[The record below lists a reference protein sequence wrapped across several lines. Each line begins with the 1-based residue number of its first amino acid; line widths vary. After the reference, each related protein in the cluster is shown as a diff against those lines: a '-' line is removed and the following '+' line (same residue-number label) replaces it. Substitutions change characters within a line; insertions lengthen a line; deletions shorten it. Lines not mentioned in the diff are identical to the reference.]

1 MTASGGGRAD
11 RDRLFILHQG
21 LVRAIAWKTHR
32 RVPRNVDVD
41 DLVAYGQIGLLEA
54 INAFDAT
61 LDRKFVTFAW
71 HRIRGA
77 ILDGLGKMSWFDRA
91 GFERGAYEPKVG
103 STATGTESAA
113 AAPVITGGADA
124 SQTPSPANRTRPA
137 RSDLDPATVA
147 ARERDTLEAVMVG
160 EQIAFLR
167 LLIDALPEKEA
178 CLIRGTFF
186 EGRTLT
192 EAARR
197 VGISTAWASRLQA
210 RTLGDLRIALDR
222 AGFGGPS

>member
-1 MTASGGGRAD
+1 MSESDGGLAE
-11 RDRLFILHQG
+11 RDRLFVLHQG

-32 RVPRNVDVD
+32 RVPRHVEVD

-54 INAFDAT
+54 IHAFDAR
-61 LDRKFVTFAW
+61 LGRKFVTFAW
-71 HRIRGA
+71 HRIRGSM
-77 ILDGLGKMSWFDRA
+77 LDGLGKMAWFDR
-91 GFERGAYEPKVG
+91 GRFERGHYEPKPG
-103 STATGTESAA
+103 SGDAESAA
-113 AAPVITGGADA
+113 VAPASASGGPVEAPPQLAAP
-124 SQTPSPANRTRPA
+124 RTRPA
-137 RSDLDPATVA
+137 RCDLDPATVA

-178 CLIRGTFF
+178 GLLRGTFF

-210 RTLGDLRIALDR
+210 RTLGDLRIALER
-222 AGFGGPS
+222 AGFAGPS

>member
-1 MTASGGGRAD
+1 MTTSDGGRAD

-77 ILDGLGKMSWFDRA
+77 ILDGLGKMSWFERA
-91 GFERGAYEPKVG
+91 GFERGAYEPRVG
-103 STATGTESAA
+103 STAKESAA

-124 SQTPSPANRTRPA
+124 SQTPSPANRARPA
-137 RSDLDPATVA
+137 RSDLDTATVA
-147 ARERDTLEAVMVG
+147 ARERDTLEAVMAG

-178 CLIRGTFF
+178 GLIRGTFF

-222 AGFGGPS
+222 GGFGGPS

>member
-1 MTASGGGRAD
+1 MTTSDGGRAD

-77 ILDGLGKMSWFDRA
+77 ILDGLGKMSWFERA
-91 GFERGAYEPKVG
+91 GFERGAYEPRVG
-103 STATGTESAA
+103 STAKESAA

-124 SQTPSPANRTRPA
+124 SQTPSPANRARPA
-137 RSDLDPATVA
+137 RSDLDTATVA
-147 ARERDTLEAVMVG
+147 ARERDTLEAVMAG
-160 EQIAFLR
+160 EQ
-167 LLIDALPEKEA
+167 
-178 CLIRGTFF
+178 
-186 EGRTLT
+186 
-192 EAARR
+192 
-197 VGISTAWASRLQA
+197 
-210 RTLGDLRIALDR
+210 
-222 AGFGGPS
+222 